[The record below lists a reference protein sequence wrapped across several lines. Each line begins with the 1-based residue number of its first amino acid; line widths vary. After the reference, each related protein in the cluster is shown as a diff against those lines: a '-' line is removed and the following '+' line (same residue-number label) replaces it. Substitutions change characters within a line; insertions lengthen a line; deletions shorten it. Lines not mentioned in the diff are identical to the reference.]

1 MPYARV
7 KLVVNEP
14 TLCSPTA
21 KQMSMTDPS
30 VFRRSA
36 AARSRRRVNRYEWGA
51 SPKVRRNSRLKWA
64 REKPAA
70 RARSST
76 PNGSKYRASARSLA
90 RSRSRGR
97 DTKTTGGES
106 PLLLAGAAGRDARRL
121 VGLLRVDGR
130 PRRVH
135 EPVGAVLR
143 VHGEERLQRLRT
155 VVHVGPGIAVRLDP
169 GRERGD
175 RQLVGM
181 DLVDLL
187 PVQRCRHLRAEAGAY
202 RPRAEHRL
210 VRRVL

>member
-14 TLCSPTA
+14 TLCSPTST
-21 KQMSMTDPS
+21 QMRATERS
-30 VFRRSA
+30 VFRNSA
-36 AARSRRRVNRYEWGA
+36 AARSSRRVNRYEWGD

-76 PNGSKYRASARSLA
+76 PSGSKYRASARSLA

-130 PRRVH
+130 PRRGH
-135 EPVGAVLR
+135 APVGAVPR
-143 VHGEERLQRLRT
+143 VQMGRA
-155 VVHVGPGIAVRLDP
+155 HV
-169 GRERGD
+169 
-175 RQLVGM
+175 
-181 DLVDLL
+181 
-187 PVQRCRHLRAEAGAY
+187 
-202 RPRAEHRL
+202 
-210 VRRVL
+210 